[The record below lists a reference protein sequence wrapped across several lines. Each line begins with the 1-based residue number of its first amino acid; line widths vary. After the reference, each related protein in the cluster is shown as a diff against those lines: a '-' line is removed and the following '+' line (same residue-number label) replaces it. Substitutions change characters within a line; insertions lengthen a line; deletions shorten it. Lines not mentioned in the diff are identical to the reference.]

1 LLSPRPW
8 RHNRRQNA
16 DARKLGAGWFLLVL
30 AFLVPGWHSSYGSA
44 AAPLDQQQIIQFL
57 NKTISW
63 NQHMAVEL
71 PTKTAPGDVIFL
83 SDERSLAGQVIQL
96 SFDFAHAAAQL
107 PGVSSGAA
115 ANPSAS
121 SDPRYKA
128 LTQIAAKLEQQLKQ
142 NSSDLEALRQKLD
155 KGSLKQRKAVASQI
169 AEVESE
175 AGLLQARID
184 AVHNMLQFM
193 GGAVE
198 PGGLASE
205 IDALER
211 SVPETQPRGK
221 TAGNSSPAGGGADA
235 TAAVSHP
242 ESLGI
247 WGSLSEIFS
256 LSHKI
261 SMIDDARRRTE
272 SLAES
277 TQQMQSPLRE
287 QMKQMTLRGDSIV
300 SQADSQDP
308 AVLAQQKAALDVL
321 TAQFK
326 LISASLLPL
335 NKELILL
342 GAYRGNLLSWETAIK
357 SEYSGNIKNLAI
369 RLVGLLL
376 LIGVVLGVFEIWRR
390 AVYRYV
396 PDARRRYPLLV
407 LRRIALWC
415 VIAMIVVIFFMNQL
429 GSIATFAG
437 LMTAGVAVALQNVI
451 LAIVGY
457 FMLIGKFGVK
467 VGDRVQV
474 SDITGEVVEIGMI
487 RLHVMELTGTGRESQ
502 PTGRVVAFSNSIVFQ
517 PTVGLFRQAPGASF
531 AWHEISI
538 TLAADSDYRDVE
550 RRIFAAVDRAFKDY
564 RQAFELLRHRME
576 TSLRSVTIGS
586 LEPKVRLRLSPAGLE
601 VQVRFPVELQKTN
614 EIDDRMTR
622 ELLHAIE
629 QEPKLK
635 VVGAEVP
642 TIRLK
647 TEPAAVDVEEKPV
660 KQI

>member
-1 LLSPRPW
+1 MGP
-8 RHNRRQNA
+8 
-16 DARKLGAGWFLLVL
+16 GWFLLVL
-30 AFLVPGWHSSYGSA
+30 AFFVPSWHSSYGDT

-71 PTKTAPGDVIFL
+71 PTKTNPGDVIFL
-83 SDERSLAGQVIQL
+83 NDERSLASQVVEL

-107 PGVSSGAA
+107 PGVGSGLTT
-115 ANPSAS
+115 NPAAS
-121 SDPRYKA
+121 SDPHYKA
-128 LTQIAAKLEQQLKQ
+128 LAQAAARLDQQLKQ
-142 NSSDLEALRQKLD
+142 NNSDLQSLKEKLD
-155 KGSLKQRKAVASQI
+155 KGSAKQRKAVASQI
-169 AEVESE
+169 AETESE
-175 AGLLQARID
+175 AALLQARRD
-184 AVHNMLQFM
+184 AVHNVLQFT
-193 GGAVE
+193 GGAAE

-211 SVPETQPRGK
+211 SVPDVQTHGK
-221 TAGNSSPAGGGADA
+221 TQGNSPPAGGGPD
-235 TAAVSHP
+235 TAASVPHP

-247 WGSLSEIFS
+247 WGSLREIFN
-256 LSHKI
+256 LSHKV
-261 SMIDDARRRTE
+261 SMIDDARRRTD
-272 SLAES
+272 SLIEI
-277 TQQMQSPLRE
+277 TEEMQSPLRE
-287 QMKQMTLRGDSIV
+287 QMKQMTIRGDSIV
-300 SQADSQDP
+300 NQPDSQDP
-308 AVLAQQKAALDVL
+308 AVLAQQKAALDAL

-326 LISASLLPL
+326 LLSASLLPL
-335 NKELILL
+335 HKDLILL
-342 GAYRGNLLSWETAIK
+342 GAYRGNLLSWRAAIN

-369 RLVGLLL
+369 RLLGLLL
-376 LIGVVLGVFEIWRR
+376 IIGVVLGVFEIWRR

-451 LAIVGY
+451 LAVVGY

-538 TLAADSDYRDVE
+538 TLAADSNYQDVE
-550 RRIFAAVDRAFKDY
+550 RRIFAAVDGAFKDY
-564 RQAFELLRHRME
+564 RQAFEQLRHRME
-576 TSLRSVTIGS
+576 TSLRSVSIGS

-614 EIDDRMTR
+614 EIDARMTR

-629 QEPKLK
+629 QEPRLK

-642 TIRLK
+642 TVRLK
-647 TEPAAVDVEEKPV
+647 TEASAVDVDEQPV

>member
-1 LLSPRPW
+1 M
-8 RHNRRQNA
+8 
-16 DARKLGAGWFLLVL
+16 GAGWFLLVV
-30 AFLVPGWHSSYGSA
+30 AFFVLRCHSSYGST

-63 NQHMAVEL
+63 NQHMTAEL
-71 PTKTAPGDVIFL
+71 PAKTSPGDVIFL
-83 SDERSLAGQVIQL
+83 SNERSLANQVIQL

-107 PGVSSGAA
+107 PGLSSGSTT
-115 ANPSAS
+115 NTKAS
-121 SDPRYKA
+121 SDPHYKS
-128 LTQIAAKLEQQLKQ
+128 LEQTAAKLEQQLKQ
-142 NSSDLEALRQKLD
+142 NGSELDALKQKLD
-155 KGSLKQRKAVASQI
+155 KGPAKQRKAVASQI
-169 AEVESE
+169 AETQSE
-175 AGLLQARID
+175 AALLEARRD
-184 AVHNMLQFM
+184 AVNSLLQFM

-211 SVPETQPRGK
+211 SVPDIQTQGK
-221 TAGNSSPAGGGADA
+221 PQGNSPPAGGGPDT
-235 TAAVSHP
+235 TASVPHP

-247 WGSLSEIFS
+247 WGSLRAIFS
-256 LSHKI
+256 LSHSV
-261 SMIDDARRRTE
+261 SMIDDARRRTDGII
-272 SLAES
+272 ES
-277 TQQMQSPLRE
+277 TEEMQSPLRE
-287 QMKQMTLRGDSIV
+287 QMKQMTVRGDSIV
-300 SQADSQDP
+300 NQPDSQDP
-308 AVLAQQKAALDVL
+308 AVLAQQKEALDAL
-321 TAQFK
+321 TAQFR
-326 LISASLLPL
+326 LIAASLLPL
-335 NKELILL
+335 HKELILL
-342 GAYRGNLLSWETAIK
+342 GAYRGNLLSWRASIN

-369 RLVGLLL
+369 RLFGLLVIL
-376 LIGVVLGVFEIWRR
+376 GVVLGVFEVWRR

-407 LRRIALWC
+407 LRRIALWF

-517 PTVGLFRQAPGASF
+517 PTVGLFRQAPGAGF

-538 TLAADSDYRDVE
+538 TLAADSDYQDVE
-550 RRIFAAVDRAFKDY
+550 RRIFTAVDGAFKDY
-564 RQAFELLRHRME
+564 RQAFEQLRQRME
-576 TSLRSVTIGS
+576 TSLRSVSIGS

-614 EIDDRMTR
+614 EIDGRMTR

-629 QEPKLK
+629 QEPRLK

-642 TIRLK
+642 TVRLK
-647 TEPAAVDVEEKPV
+647 TEASAVDADEQPV
-660 KQI
+660 KHI